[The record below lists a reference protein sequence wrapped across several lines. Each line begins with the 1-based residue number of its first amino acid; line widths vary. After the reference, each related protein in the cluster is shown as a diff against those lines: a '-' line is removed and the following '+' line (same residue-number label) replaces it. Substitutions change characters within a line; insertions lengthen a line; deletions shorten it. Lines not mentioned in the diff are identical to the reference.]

1 MSKQNRKPSPA
12 EQQNRE
18 AAEVLAPESRQVEA
32 GGKSYEAKRLE
43 TRQVWPTLRAA
54 LPIFGAL
61 VALVGPTGS
70 SPAADSPLGS
80 SSQPDG
86 PRPDSLPASQSPLAQ
101 MLGNEIAT
109 LLEVFAEHGERITEI
124 LAIGYDVPVS
134 TVGRWEPQEA
144 YLALKAL
151 IAVNK
156 DFFTTRV
163 APLLGLQE
171 GQPVSNALAG
181 AVGQAVKSMQDIGA
195 GATPSS
201 S

>member
-1 MSKQNRKPSPA
+1 MSKQNSKSTA
-12 EQQNRE
+12 QQQNEE
-18 AAEVLAPESRQVEA
+18 AVAVLAPESRTVEA
-32 GGKSYEAKRLE
+32 GGKKYEAKRLE
-43 TRQVWPTLRAA
+43 TRQVWPTLRAG

-61 VALVGPTGS
+61 VALVGPLGS

-86 PRPDSLPASQSPLAQ
+86 PRPDSLTVPDPLAQ
-101 MLGNEIAT
+101 MLGNEVAF
-109 LLEVFAEHGERITEI
+109 LLKTFAEHGERITEI

-144 YLALKAL
+144 YLAMKAL
-151 IAVNK
+151 IAVNR

-163 APLLGLQE
+163 APLLGLKE
-171 GQPVSNALAG
+171 GQPVANALAG
-181 AVGQAVKSMQDIGA
+181 AVGQAIKGMTPDSGD

>member
-1 MSKQNRKPSPA
+1 MSKPNSKSNTAESQNT
-12 EQQNRE
+12 E
-18 AAEVLAPESRQVEA
+18 AVEVLAPESRQVEA
-32 GGKSYEAKRLE
+32 GGKKYEAKRLE
-43 TRQVWPTLRAA
+43 TRQIWPTLRAG

-86 PRPDSLPASQSPLAQ
+86 PRPDSQPDAL
-101 MLGNEIAT
+101 AT
-109 LLEVFAEHGERITEI
+109 LLGGEIAMMLNVLAEHGERITEI
-124 LAIGYDVPVS
+124 VAIGYDVPVS
-134 TVGRWEPQEA
+134 TVGKWEPQET

-151 IAVNK
+151 ISVNK
-156 DFFTTRV
+156 DFFTHRV
-163 APLLGLQE
+163 APLLGLKE
-171 GQPVSNALAG
+171 GQPVANALAG
-181 AVGQAVKSMQDIGA
+181 AVGQAVKGMQDIGA